1 MTRTRILRTTAAALA
16 VLLATA
22 TVGFAQTAPTTP
34 PANAPGNCPMAQQGT
49 TGMGGMGMGMGG
61 MGRMKMGWMG
71 GPMGGQGG
79 GQFGPGGPASA
90 TSGIA
95 PPPFA
100 EKPLTTEYVTK
111 FVESRLTFW
120 NNPNLA
126 IGQVQEHDGQI
137 QATIVTKSDG
147 KLFRQFAF
155 DKQTGQPVMAH

>member
-1 MTRTRILRTTAAALA
+1 MTRNRILRTAAAALA
-16 VLLATA
+16 VLVATA
-22 TVGFAQTAPTTP
+22 SVGYAQNAPTPQTWG
-34 PANAPGNCPMAQQGT
+34 PGNCPKAQMM
-49 TGMGGMGMGMGG
+49 GMSGMGMGG
-61 MGRMKMGWMG
+61 MGRMKMGM
-71 GPMGGQGG
+71 MGGQMGG
-79 GQFGPGGPASA
+79 KFGPGGPATA
-90 TSGIA
+90 ASGVN

-126 IGQVQEHDGQI
+126 IGQVHEHDGQI

-155 DKQTGQPVMAH
+155 DKQTGWPVMAH